1 MAGVKITDLGPL
13 STAVSGD
20 LLYIVDI
27 SDSTDG
33 PDGTSKK
40 ITLGNIA
47 ISDEWTPTFSSE
59 FGAVIAVTTTRNYY
73 QKIGSIVTCLMNI
86 EVQVD
91 FGSTSYGD
99 VVFTL
104 PFATSSTDGGGSCSS
119 TNISK
124 QFNGSIDNNKII
136 LMSEDN
142 TLIGTYLFK
151 AVFQYEIV

>member
-13 STAVSGD
+13 TTAVSGD

-40 ITLGNIA
+40 ITVGNIA

-91 FGSTSYGD
+91 FSLTSYGD

-104 PFATSSTDGGGSCSS
+104 PFATSNTDGGGSCSS
-119 TNISK
+119 TNLSK

-142 TLIGTYLFK
+142 TLVGTYVFK
-151 AVFQYEIV
+151 AMFQYEIV

>member
-1 MAGVKITDLGPL
+1 MAGVKITDLGAL
-13 STAVSGD
+13 TTAVSGD

-91 FGSTSYGD
+91 FDSTSYGD

-142 TLIGTYLFK
+142 TLVGTYLFK

>member
-20 LLYIVDI
+20 FLYIVDI

-142 TLIGTYLFK
+142 TLIGTYVFK
-151 AVFQYEIV
+151 AMFQYEIV